1 MGSGAV
7 RDRML
12 QTPSSVA
19 GCIFVGIT
27 IRRTNATDMRERLM
41 HKGKELH

>member
-1 MGSGAV
+1 MDSGAV

-19 GCIFVGIT
+19 GYNLVGIT
-27 IRRTNATDMRERLM
+27 IWRTNATNMLKRLM